1 MALTRRD
8 VLAWTSV
15 IAGTGI
21 GTVVVGIAGCGSSNT
36 TSDGGGS
43 GSGGRTGSGGSGS
56 GSGGS
61 SGSGGDSGGSGGA
74 SGSGGDVGSGGSGSG
89 GSGGSGSGGSGSGGA
104 GSGGTPGSGGAGPDA
119 SPEVG
124 GGDTATAACNATNS
138 IIGSNHANGPHML
151 MVPIADVTAGAMKTY
166 SIKGQSAHDHMVTI
180 TAAAFTMLKMHN
192 TIMMTSTVGAGH
204 MHTVMV
210 MCV

>member
-1 MALTRRD
+1 
-8 VLAWTSV
+8 
-15 IAGTGI
+15 
-21 GTVVVGIAGCGSSNT
+21 VVVGIAGCGSSNT

-89 GSGGSGSGGSGSGGA
+89 GNGSGGSGSGGSGSGGA